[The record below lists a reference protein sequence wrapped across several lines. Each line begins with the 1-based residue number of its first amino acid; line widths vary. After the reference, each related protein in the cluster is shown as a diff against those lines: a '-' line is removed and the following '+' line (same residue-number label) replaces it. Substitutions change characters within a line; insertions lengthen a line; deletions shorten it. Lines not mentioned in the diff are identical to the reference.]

1 MLGVRRERGRERE
14 RHTFWLV
21 DVFAQADED
30 VHFGVP
36 HFGLPCLYHYCWVTP
51 CVLSICEKHIDLKK
65 YIQSSKETS
74 CRNAEDLKENQDGN
88 AIGRIFTRVL
98 SIFQEQIELGGRGRE
113 KQERKERE
121 RREKGERKERERR
134 EKGD

>member
-98 SIFQEQIELGGRGRE
+98 SICQEQIELGGRGRE